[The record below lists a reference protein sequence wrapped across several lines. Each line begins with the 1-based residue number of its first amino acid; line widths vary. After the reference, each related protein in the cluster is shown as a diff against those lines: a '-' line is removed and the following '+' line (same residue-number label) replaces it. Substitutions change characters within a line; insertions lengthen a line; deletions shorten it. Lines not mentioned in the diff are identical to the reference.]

1 MTNRKESMNEPR
13 FSAKTANEVPPP
25 TQFACSYDQALIAL
39 GAVVAADNEK
49 YFMGQ
54 EPVYAL
60 RAGTSE
66 TRATTQGQFVIHC
79 EQRVRDGS
87 EWSISAGE
95 VFYTDPGQRVTFV
108 RESFASFPVK
118 SSAD

>member
-1 MTNRKESMNEPR
+1 MNEPR
-13 FSAKTANEVPPP
+13 FTAKTANEVPPP
-25 TQFACSYDQALIAL
+25 TQFACSYEQALDML
-39 GAVVAADNEK
+39 EAVRAADIDK

-60 RAGTSE
+60 RAGTNE
-66 TRATTQGQFVIHC
+66 TRATTQGLFVIHC

-87 EWSISAGE
+87 EWSISAGD
-95 VFYTDPGQRVTFV
+95 VFYTDPGKRAAFV

-118 SSAD
+118 TSTE

>member
-1 MTNRKESMNEPR
+1 MEPR

-25 TQFACSYDQALIAL
+25 TQFACSYDQALMAL
-39 GAVVAADNEK
+39 GAVVAADNDK
-49 YFMGQ
+49 YTMGDA
-54 EPVYAL
+54 PVYAL
-60 RAGTSE
+60 RAGTVE

-87 EWSISAGE
+87 EWQINAGE
-95 VFYTDPGQRVTFV
+95 VFYTDVEKRKAFI

-118 SSAD
+118 SSVE

>member
-1 MTNRKESMNEPR
+1 MNEPR

-25 TQFACSYDQALIAL
+25 VQFACSYTQALEAL
-39 GAVVAADNEK
+39 EAVRAADNDK

-60 RAGTSE
+60 RAGTNE
-66 TRATTQGQFVIHC
+66 TRATTQGLFVIHC

-87 EWSISAGE
+87 EWQISAGE
-95 VFYTDPGQRVTFV
+95 VFYMDPGKRAAFV
-108 RESFASFPVK
+108 RESFAPFPVK
-118 SSAD
+118 SNAE